1 MRWTEIPFGLKLLA
15 AFVVGWYAID
25 IFGAGLLFLAILTMI
40 GD

>member
-25 IFGAGLLFLAILTMI
+25 IFGAGLLLLAVLTMI